1 MEKTSKNKRRFNVI
15 DVLIIMLVLALVAT
29 VGYRI
34 YAQVTDNAGDKKS
47 DYVIVFESDE
57 EYRAMIGA
65 LKNEDEVYFCSD
77 GTLMGYLYD
86 DADDG
91 KSLIYELGASE
102 EEGEETGL
110 YEKICFGGMMALSA
124 QANEVKGSDYL
135 VIGDRNISVGS
146 RIEVYTENA
155 TFTLTVKSINKLK

>member
-15 DVLIIMLVLALVAT
+15 DVLIIMLVLALLAT

-34 YAQVTDNAGDKKS
+34 YAQSTDNAGDEKS

-65 LKNEDEVYFCSD
+65 LKNKDEVYFCFD

-86 DADDG
+86 DTDDG
-91 KSLIYELGASE
+91 KSLIYEIGTGE
-102 EEGEETGL
+102 EESETGV
-110 YEKICFGGMMALSA
+110 YEKICFGGMIALSS

-155 TFTLTVKSINKLK
+155 TFTLTVKSITKLK